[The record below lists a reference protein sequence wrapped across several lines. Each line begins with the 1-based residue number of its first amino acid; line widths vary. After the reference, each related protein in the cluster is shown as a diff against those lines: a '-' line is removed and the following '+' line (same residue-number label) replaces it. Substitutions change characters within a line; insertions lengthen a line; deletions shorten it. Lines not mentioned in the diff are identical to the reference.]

1 MVDYPHLHL
10 RDLGHA
16 SERFR
21 AKGGGDEREIS
32 PIRNRRAHARDLQ
45 SQLNAVSSHLKDLI
59 KRQKAAGVVNE
70 RRGVALTAFGRDGE
84 EIRVGSAKLGTRGIE
99 LLSLKRVPGEADIAN
114 FFVTRNNIK
123 SLTAAIAKYGAYR
136 RGDKPKKFKLFETV
150 ERFSVSELEYLW
162 TDEVGKFPQ
171 DGGEFDWE
179 VWVRLSNKGLF
190 ERSCVRLGIEITGGP
205 TDFVDTSIYNLLT
218 TSEILEKLI
227 EDSASVVEL
236 RSASS
241 FAAEYSEFDP
251 EERMEMLDRVM
262 ELVSAPPETGPITTI
277 LDTGVNYA
285 NPLVGIAL
293 EASDCLAAEDHWPKT
308 DHAGH
313 GTMMAAMALYGDLE
327 AKIDL
332 GFPIALETGLE
343 SIVVTAPAGAPVAHA
358 HDTFQTAIDLIESD
372 GRSRVLCLAQTAP
385 NDLSTGRQT
394 PLSAVVDR
402 ASWNGGENGRLICV
416 AAGNVQ
422 GTFDRRYPVGA
433 YENRNADH
441 RIESPGQAVN
451 ALTIGAVTQ
460 KTHDA
465 LNLVASS
472 GDLCPS
478 ARTSQNWDIHYAYKP
493 DIVMEGGNQVRDP
506 DELFSFQHNET
517 MLLTAGR
524 NYPGQPFAFTGETSG
539 ATAQAAGLATRL
551 QARYPEFRGETLR
564 GLMVHSAEWTP
575 AMRERLK
582 ELQEQPI
589 TKQTAL
595 FTMLRCYGWGVPD
608 ETRLFQSAGDALTLI
623 MEDSFQPYQADEK
636 GNLTLREMK
645 YFKIPWPTDILM
657 DQLSQEDLE
666 MRCTLSYFVQPDPHG
681 SSRNRRDRYPSHGIR
696 FTVKTPGDT
705 DLDTQLK
712 VNEYAGEEDVEEID
726 ASGSFGVSEKDTGW
740 MLGDKFRRRGTI
752 HHDIW
757 KGKGYQLA
765 ERDGIAIY
773 PVRGWWG
780 DRKGAGY
787 ENEVVRFSLIVSI
800 RTKSTD
806 VDLMVEVMA
815 KARARNLTLVGMIPI
830 PGSR

>member
-1 MVDYPHLHL
+1 M
-10 RDLGHA
+10 
-16 SERFR
+16 
-21 AKGGGDEREIS
+21 
-32 PIRNRRAHARDLQ
+32 
-45 SQLNAVSSHLKDLI
+45 
-59 KRQKAAGVVNE
+59 
-70 RRGVALTAFGRDGE
+70 
-84 EIRVGSAKLGTRGIE
+84 
-99 LLSLKRVPGEADIAN
+99 LSVKRVPGEPDIAN
-114 FFVTRNNIK
+114 FFVTRNNIR
-123 SLTAAIAKYGAYR
+123 SLKAAIDRYGAYR
-136 RGDKPKKFKLFETV
+136 SGDKPKKFKLFETV
-150 ERFSVSELEYLW
+150 ERFSISELEYLW
-162 TDEVGKFPQ
+162 TDESDKFPRE
-171 DGGEFDWE
+171 GGEFDWE

-190 ERSCVRLGIEITGGP
+190 ERSCARLEIEITGGP
-205 TDFVDTSIYNLLT
+205 TDFVDTAIYNLLAT
-218 TSEILEKLI
+218 PEVLEELI

-241 FAAEYSEFDP
+241 FAAEYGEFDP
-251 EERMEMLDRVM
+251 EERMEMLEGVM
-262 ELVSAPPETGPITTI
+262 ELVSSPSNTAPITTI
-277 LDTGVNYA
+277 LDTGVNHA

-293 EASDCLAAEDHWPKT
+293 DPSDCLAAEDHWPT
-308 DHAGH
+308 NDHAGH

-343 SIVVTAPAGAPVAHA
+343 SIVVSAPKGASIAHA
-358 HDTFQTAIDLIESD
+358 HDTLESAINLIQPD
-372 GRSRVLCLAQTAP
+372 GRNRILCLAQTAP
-385 NDLSTGRQT
+385 KDLATGRQT
-394 PLSAVVDR
+394 PLSGVVDR
-402 ASWNGGENGRLICV
+402 ASWNGGENSRLFCV

-422 GTFDRRYPVGA
+422 GTFDRRYPVNA

-460 KTHDA
+460 KTHEEWD
-465 LNLVASS
+465 LVASE

-493 DIVMEGGNQVRDP
+493 DIVMEGGNQVRDH

-524 NYPGQPFAFTGETSG
+524 NYPNQPFAFTGETSG

-551 QARYPEFRGETLR
+551 QARYPEFRAETLR

-575 AMRERLK
+575 AMRKRLK
-582 ELQEQPI
+582 NLQKQPI

-595 FTMLRCYGWGVPD
+595 FTMLRCYGWGIPD
-608 ETRLFQSAGDALTLI
+608 EARLFRSAGDALTLI
-623 MEDSFQPYQADEK
+623 MEDDFQPYKADQN

-645 YFKIPWPTDILM
+645 YFKIPWPTVILM
-657 DQLSQEDLE
+657 EQLGQEDVE
-666 MRCTLSYFVQPDPHG
+666 MRCTLSYFVEPDPHAA
-681 SSRNRRDRYPSHGIR
+681 SRNRRDRYPSHGIR

-705 DLDTQLK
+705 DLETQQK
-712 VNEYAGEEDVEEID
+712 VNEYASEEDVED
-726 ASGSFGVSEKDTGW
+726 LDSTGSLGVSEKDTGW
-740 MLGDKFRRRGTI
+740 LLGDKYRRRGTI
-752 HHDIW
+752 HHDLW

-765 ERDGIAIY
+765 ERDGIAVY

-806 VDLMVEVMA
+806 VDLMVEAMT
-815 KARARNLTLVGMIPI
+815 KARAKNLTLVGAIPI
-830 PGSR
+830 PGS